1 MLQELPNSAYGSE
14 FIDCLLE
21 NNWQE
26 LKMQILLYYFSTYI
40 LYAITSLVYMKLAL
54 DQSYT
59 DESTGLS
66 TGLIVLGVITGLLWF
81 R

>member
-1 MLQELPNSAYGSE
+1 MLQELPKSAYGSE

-21 NNWQE
+21 NNWEE
-26 LKMQILLYYFSTYI
+26 LKMQILYYYFSTYI

-54 DQSYT
+54 DQTYS
-59 DESTGLS
+59 DENNSLS
-66 TGLIVLGVITGLLWF
+66 TGLIVLGVITGLLWL